1 MLVVLLEANGREP
14 ALSQRALGELAR
26 LGITSVSLLSDKRT
40 VGLVLEGW
48 AFDPARSA
56 QAAREA
62 VAGAESGAR
71 TLHPLVQ
78 MAVSAAPAQGGLR

>member
-1 MLVVLLEANGREP
+1 MLVVLLEEEGREP
-14 ALSQRALGELAR
+14 ALSQHVLGELAR

-56 QAAREA
+56 DAARAA
-62 VAGAESGAR
+62 VAGGHTSAR

-78 MAVSAAPAQGGLR
+78 MAVSAAPAYGGLL

>member
-1 MLVVLLEANGREP
+1 MLVVLMEQKGREP

-26 LGITSVSLLSDKRT
+26 LGITSVSLLRDERM

-56 QAAREA
+56 EAASAA
-62 VAGAESGAR
+62 VAGADTGAR

-78 MAVSAAPAQGGLR
+78 MAVSAAPAEGGLR